1 MFSIT
6 HMPNGNLKVSAA
18 NAARAWIKEEQQ
30 LGRTSDDILHGG
42 TEHYWT
48 NGSFEP
54 FDAGQASPFVGLTSA
69 PCIAEHMTVYDE
81 GDREIDGRLWWFV
94 DYAVIDPMEVLKRT
108 GSVEFRAAWR

>member
-6 HMPNGNLKVSAA
+6 PMPNGNLQVCAD

-30 LGRTSDDILHGG
+30 LGRGSDDILHGG

-54 FDAGQASPFVGLTSA
+54 FDAGQANPFVGLTSA
-69 PCIAEHMTVYDE
+69 PCIAEHMTVRDDGE
-81 GDREIDGRLWWFV
+81 REIDGRLWWYPN
-94 DYAVIDPMEVLKRT
+94 YAITDPMEVLKRT
-108 GSVEFRAAWR
+108 GSVEFQAA